1 MPDLISFLKLRA
13 SWAKVGSGGPAYMLS
28 RTASFSSGGANGFLS
43 LSSTLPNPDLR
54 PEETNSYEAGLD
66 ISFLNDRLGFNLT
79 AYKTNTLNQLF
90 TVALPPGS
98 GASQY
103 FTNGGDVENT
113 GFELY
118 LTTIPIK
125 TPDFMWESNIT
136 FSQNRNMVNELN
148 DERPKLIVGSDQS
161 FRDFVV
167 VQGEPFG
174 QIFSIGWTR
183 DENGNVIVGENGI
196 PLNSGT
202 RSISVANAIPDW
214 MGGISNSISYKN
226 LTLSFLIDH
235 RQGGTVLSVTDAML
249 NYEGLTEETLA
260 GREGGLIF
268 GNNLYPEQTAVK
280 QDGTPNDIQIDAQTF
295 WRTTGGVVNPV
306 GEAFV
311 ESMTNTRLR
320 EVLLS
325 YNLPTSLIGGLPVE
339 RVSLSLVGRNLAFLY
354 RDSKTID
361 PDITAG
367 TGVIS
372 EGQSSFT
379 PPSTR
384 SFGLN
389 LTVDF

>member
-1 MPDLISFLKLRA
+1 
-13 SWAKVGSGGPAYMLS
+13 
-28 RTASFSSGGANGFLS
+28 
-43 LSSTLPNPDLR
+43 
-54 PEETNSYEAGLD
+54 
-66 ISFLNDRLGFNLT
+66 FNLT

-118 LTTIPIK
+118 LTTIPVK

-148 DERPKLIVGSDQS
+148 DERPKLVVGSDQS

-214 MGGISNSISYKN
+214 MGGISNSVSYKN

-268 GNNLYPEQTAVK
+268 GNNLFPEQSAVK
-280 QDGTPNDIQIDAQTF
+280 MDGTPNDIQIDAQTF

-311 ESMTNTRLR
+311 ESMSNARLR

-325 YNLPTSLIGGLPVE
+325 YKLPVSIIGGLPVE
-339 RVSLSLVGRNLAFLY
+339 R
-354 RDSKTID
+354 
-361 PDITAG
+361 
-367 TGVIS
+367 
-372 EGQSSFT
+372 
-379 PPSTR
+379 
-384 SFGLN
+384 
-389 LTVDF
+389 